1 LTRPFR
7 KSVILI
13 LDGLGDLP
21 SPALGGRT
29 PLEAACTPV
38 MNRLAGSGY
47 HGLVDPEQ
55 RGKVANTHTGC
66 GTLLGVL
73 PEVLSRLKRGPVE
86 ASGAGRT
93 LKPGE
98 IAVRANFA
106 TLQEAAGGSL
116 VVDRRAGRICTGTL
130 ELAATLSDV
139 DLGDGISGGL
149 LSTDQ
154 HRCVLVLSGP
164 GLDPR
169 VSDTDPGDHGM
180 PGFVR
185 TCVARDAAADLT
197 AEKINRF
204 VEIARHRLSGHP
216 VNLARIEAGLP
227 PANGVIT
234 RSAGAALALENR
246 VKDLG
251 IRAALVA
258 GCNTVIGL
266 ARALDFKVVSEPGF
280 TADAE
285 TDLPGK
291 MHAALQALELHDLV
305 YIHIKAPDIFAHDH
319 QPEGKSA
326 FLERVDAALGMLEK
340 AGMIIA
346 ISADHSTDSNSGA
359 HTADPVPALLFDPCG
374 APEVEALQL
383 NFGET
388 ACAAG
393 NMPRQTGHAFL
404 LRVLD
409 LMNSRQLTPGQAKD
423 TPRRR

>member
-7 KSVILI
+7 KCVILI

-21 SPALGGRT
+21 SPALGGKT
-29 PLEAACTPV
+29 ALEAARTKV

-47 HGLVDPEQ
+47 YGLVDPEQ
-55 RGKVANTHTGC
+55 PGKVANTHTGC

-73 PEVLSRLKRGPVE
+73 PEVLSHLKRGPVE
-86 ASGAGRT
+86 ASGAGRA

-106 TLQEAAGGSL
+106 TLREEAGGIM
-116 VVDRRAGRICTGTL
+116 VVDRRAGRICTGTQD
-130 ELAATLSDV
+130 LAAALAAV
-139 DLGDGISGGL
+139 DLGDGISGGV

-164 GLDPR
+164 GLDPH
-169 VSDTDPGDHGM
+169 VSDTDPGDRGM

-185 TCVARDAAADLT
+185 TCVARDAAATLT

-204 VEIARHRLSGHP
+204 VEIARHRLGGHP

-234 RSAGAALALENR
+234 RGAGAALALENR
-246 VKDLG
+246 VRDLG
-251 IRAALVA
+251 ISAALVA

-266 ARALDFKVVSEPGF
+266 AKALDFEVLSGPGF

-291 MHAALQALELHDLV
+291 MNAALAALQRHDLV

-326 FLERVDAALGMLEK
+326 FLERVDAALETLEQ
-340 AGMIIA
+340 AGVIIGL
-346 ISADHSTDSNSGA
+346 SADHSTDSNSGA
-359 HTADPVPALLFDPCG
+359 HTADPVPALLFDPSAATG
-374 APEVEALQL
+374 AEALQP

-388 ACAAG
+388 ACAGG
-393 NMPRQTGHAFL
+393 NMPRQTGHEFL

-409 LMNSRQLTPGQAKD
+409 LMTKD

>member
-1 LTRPFR
+1 MDLTTSFR
-7 KSVILI
+7 KTVILI

-29 PLEAACTPV
+29 PLEAAHTPV
-38 MNRLAGSGY
+38 MNRLAGSGF

-55 RGKVANTHTGC
+55 PGKVANTHTGC
-66 GTLLGVL
+66 GTLLGVQ
-73 PEVLSRLKRGPVE
+73 PAVVSRLKRGPIE

-106 TLQEAAGGSL
+106 TLRQEAGGSL
-116 VVDRRAGRICTGTL
+116 VLDRRAGRICTGTQD
-130 ELAATLSDV
+130 LAASLSAI

-169 VSDTDPGDHGM
+169 VSDTDPGDRGM

-185 TCVARDAAADLT
+185 TCQAKAVAATLT

-204 VEIARHRLSGHP
+204 VEIARHRLGGHP

-234 RSAGAALALENR
+234 RGAGASLALENR

-251 IRAALVA
+251 ISAALVA
-258 GCNTVIGL
+258 ACNTVIGL
-266 ARALDFKVVSEPGF
+266 AKALGFKVISEPGF

-291 MHAALQALELHDLV
+291 MNAALVALQSHDLV

-326 FLERVDAALGMLEK
+326 FLERVDAALGLLEQ
-340 AGMIIA
+340 AGVIIA
-346 ISADHSTDSNSGA
+346 LSADHSTDSNTGA
-359 HTADPVPALLFDPCG
+359 HTADPVPALLFDPSSVPG
-374 APEVEALQL
+374 VEALQL
-383 NFGET
+383 NFSET

-393 NMPRQTGHAFL
+393 SMPRQSGHEFL
-404 LRVLD
+404 RRVTD
-409 LMNSRQLTPGQAKD
+409 LMGNRQRAK
-423 TPRRR
+423 